1 MYRIHKQKTE
11 GMPTRR
17 PAVRW
22 TALLAA
28 LCMVFVTASCRDNTV
43 DDQDLTE
50 SLVKSYM
57 EAFCSYDISKM
68 NKNSLS
74 KWEVYADGDEV
85 TTSCK
90 LLASKIK
97 WTTESINVSGNSAIA
112 QVNLTRP
119 ADFNGICREALDDTM
134 LQLEQD
140 SDRLLAEVLNLS
152 IKNYANRA
160 DKISITVEISMSKV
174 NNQWYIAKS
183 QDVTDILSDIRT
195 PVAAVYSVIGQ
206 S

>member
-1 MYRIHKQKTE
+1 
-11 GMPTRR
+11 
-17 PAVRW
+17 
-22 TALLAA
+22 
-28 LCMVFVTASCRDNTV
+28 
-43 DDQDLTE
+43 
-50 SLVKSYM
+50 
-57 EAFCSYDISKM
+57 M

-112 QVNLTRP
+112 QVNLTPP

-140 SDRLLAEVLNLS
+140 SDRLPAEVLNLS

-183 QDVTDILSDIRT
+183 QDVTDLLSDIRT